1 MAKKSHTQAQQEKS
15 AAVKSRHV
23 YSGRIFSL
31 RIDTYRLDGQE
42 KEWDIIV
49 HPGAVV
55 VLAVN
60 DRGEILFV
68 EQWRRAAQQVMI
80 ELPAGALEKNESPL
94 LCAQREL
101 QEETGFRA
109 KDLTALGGFFT
120 VPGFCTE
127 YLHLFLAKNLEP
139 APLPGDDGEEID
151 LLPLSLDKVHQLI
164 DNGGICDAKTIA
176 GVYRY
181 ERWLKFRS

>member
-15 AAVKSRHV
+15 ASVESRLVHAGPV
-23 YSGRIFSL
+23 FAL
-31 RIDTYRLDGQE
+31 RVDTYLLDG
-42 KEWDIIV
+42 KPREWDIVV

-55 VLAVN
+55 ILAVN

-80 ELPAGALEKNESPL
+80 ELPAGTLEKSEPPL

-109 KDLTALGGFFT
+109 KDLIPLGGFFT
-120 VPGFCTE
+120 VPGYCTE
-127 YLHLFLAKNLEP
+127 YLHFFLAKNLEP

-151 LLPLSLDKVHQLI
+151 LLALPLDKVHELI

-181 ERWLKFRS
+181 ERWLKHQP